1 MLVGPAKSLGDDQ
14 SRMNNSTRGQW
25 DWYAAHRARIER
37 LLIPNARDQRI
48 CILGAGNCNDLDL
61 KWLVQ
66 AYAQVHLVDI
76 DRSALDRAVQRQG
89 VATER
94 LALHAP
100 IDLTGIA
107 DQTAPWTGRSVTG
120 AEVDRAAQTA
130 ATTDL
135 PTVPGAPF
143 DLVLSPCVLSQ
154 LLCSVRD
161 LLGKSH
167 PAWPRLKAALRARH
181 IRTMT
186 SMLTPPG
193 RAVLVVDLASTKR
206 IPGLERAK
214 DHDLPSIME
223 MSIETG
229 KCFRGLEPRELTDF
243 LRRAGETGPVEIS
256 PPWLWHLGLAKAF
269 LCYALTAR
277 RRAQIAHAPIASTSA
292 IEDGSGA
299 SIRNAVGSK
308 DPAAIGLN
316 DWYRTSST

>member
-1 MLVGPAKSLGDDQ
+1 MLIGPAKSLGDDQ

-25 DWYAAHRARIER
+25 DWYAAHRASIER
-37 LLIPNARDQRI
+37 LIIPTARDQRI
-48 CILGAGNCNDLDL
+48 CVLGAGNCNDLDL

-66 AYAQVHLVDI
+66 AYAHVYLVDI
-76 DRSALDRAVQRQG
+76 DRSALERAVQRQG
-89 VATER
+89 VQSGR
-94 LALHAP
+94 LTLHAP

-107 DQTAPWTGRSVTG
+107 DQTASWTGRTVSE

-135 PTVPGAPF
+135 PTIPGAPF

-167 PAWPRLKAALRARH
+167 AGWPRLKAALRARH
-181 IRTMT
+181 LRTMT
-186 SMLTPPG
+186 ALLKASG

-214 DHDLPSIME
+214 EHDLPAIME
-223 MSIETG
+223 MSVETG
-229 KCFRGLEPRELTDF
+229 KCFRGLEPRELTAN
-243 LRRAGETGPVEIS
+243 LHRAGASSPVELS
-256 PPWLWHLGLAKAF
+256 ALWLWHLGLAKAF

-277 RRAQIAHAPIASTSA
+277 RRAKMPIAATTATSA

-299 SIRNAVGSK
+299 SIRKAVGSN

-316 DWYRTSST
+316 DW